1 MAIQFPA
8 RYGVDA
14 PQPAAAGGNS
24 TYGHTPDPKGPA
36 APASAPQAAVADR
49 LVLQS
54 AALAAL
60 ELDLLSH
67 SDDGATQARGAAE
80 FQLARAAAQAG
91 DSAASLLHLEH
102 AILAD
107 PVHAEAARQDPAF
120 SAMRGAV
127 QELVGH
133 ANLLA
138 RMRAESSIDAA
149 LSAMESARGSGAG
162 PRADQVKAF
171 LDVAQA
177 HFELGTYTA
186 YVEAAQAAMRA
197 RQIAE
202 DSLIEPLG
210 KISAGRNVR
219 TGTPRPPR
227 PARRAVRRLWDKLP
241 LLAILLGWLLAGIVG
256 GVAAL
261 PFQDGEVSET
271 RQTLFSIWALGLLAM
286 VLLGFVRSILRL
298 RRDRLL

>member
-24 TYGHTPDPKGPA
+24 AYGHMPDPKGPA
-36 APASAPQAAVADR
+36 APASAPQGAAVDR

-54 AALAAL
+54 AAVVAL
-60 ELDLLSH
+60 ELELLSH
-67 SDDGATQARGAAE
+67 WGDGVDQARGAAE
-80 FQLARAAAQAG
+80 LQLARAAAQAG
-91 DSAASLLHLEH
+91 DSDASLQHLEH

-107 PVHAEAARQDPAF
+107 PVHAEAAWQDPAF
-120 SAMRGAV
+120 SAMRGSV

-133 ANLLA
+133 ASLLA

-149 LSAMESARGSGAG
+149 LSATESARGSGA
-162 PRADQVKAF
+162 PHADQVKAF
-171 LDVAQA
+171 LDLAQA

-186 YVEAAQAAMRA
+186 YIEAAQAAMRA

-202 DSLIEPLG
+202 DSLIEPPGRFSGRPLR
-210 KISAGRNVR
+210 AGMPR
-219 TGTPRPPR
+219 TPG
-227 PARRAVRRLWDKLP
+227 PARRAVRHLWDTLP

-261 PFQDGEVSET
+261 PFQSGDVSET
-271 RQTLFSIWALGLLAM
+271 RQTLFSIWALGLLAL
-286 VLLGFVRSILRL
+286 VLFGFVRSILRL
-298 RRDRLL
+298 RRNRLL

>member
-24 TYGHTPDPKGPA
+24 TYGHTPDPKGQA
-36 APASAPQAAVADR
+36 VPASAPQAAVVDR
-49 LVLQS
+49 LVLQG
-54 AALAAL
+54 AAIAAL

-67 SDDGATQARGAAE
+67 WDDGGARERGAAE
-80 FQLARAAAQAG
+80 FQLARAAAQSG
-91 DSAASLLHLEH
+91 DHEASLQHLEH

-120 SAMRGAV
+120 NAMRGAV

-133 ANLLA
+133 ASLLA

-149 LSAMESARGSGAG
+149 FAAMESVRGTGAG
-162 PRADQVKAF
+162 PHADQVKVF
-171 LDVAQA
+171 LDLAQA

-197 RQIAE
+197 RQLAE
-202 DSLIEPLG
+202 DPLIQPLG
-210 KISAGRNVR
+210 KFSGRPFRANMPR
-219 TGTPRPPR
+219 TPG

>member
-8 RYGVDA
+8 RYGVEA

-24 TYGHTPDPKGPA
+24 TYGHTPDPKGQA
-36 APASAPQAAVADR
+36 APTAAPQAVVDR

-54 AALAAL
+54 AAVAAL
-60 ELDLLSH
+60 ELELLSH
-67 SDDGATQARGAAE
+67 WGDGADQARGAEE

-91 DSAASLLHLEH
+91 DSAASLQHLEH

-133 ANLLA
+133 ASLLA

-149 LSAMESARGSGAG
+149 LSAMESARGLGAG
-162 PRADQVKAF
+162 PRVDQVKAF
-171 LDVAQA
+171 LDLAQA

-202 DSLIEPLG
+202 DSAIEPIG
-210 KISAGRNVR
+210 RFSAGRNFRQSMPR
-219 TGTPRPPR
+219 TPG
-227 PARRAVRRLWDKLP
+227 PARRAVRRLWETLP

-261 PFQDGEVSET
+261 PFQDGEISET
-271 RQTLFSIWALGLLAM
+271 RQTLFSIWALGLLAL
-286 VLLGFVRSILRL
+286 VLLGFVRSIMRL
-298 RRDRLL
+298 RRDRFL

>member
-14 PQPAAAGGNS
+14 PQPAAAGDNS
-24 TYGHTPDPKGPA
+24 AQGHAPEAKAPA
-36 APASAPQAAVADR
+36 APASAPQPAVVDR
-49 LVLQS
+49 LVLQG
-54 AALAAL
+54 ATAAAL
-60 ELDLLSH
+60 ELDLLRH
-67 SDDGATQARGAAE
+67 WDDGAARERGAAE

-91 DSAASLLHLEH
+91 DSEASLHHLEH

-120 SAMRGAV
+120 NSTRGAV
-127 QELVGH
+127 QDLVGH
-133 ANLLA
+133 ASLLA

-149 LSAMESARGSGAG
+149 FSALESVRGTGAG
-162 PRADQVKAF
+162 PHTDQVKTL
-171 LDVAQA
+171 LDLAQA

-202 DSLIEPLG
+202 DPQIARLG
-210 KISAGRNVR
+210 KFTARSFGASMPQ
-219 TGTPRPPR
+219 TPG

-261 PFQDGEVSET
+261 PFQDGYPSET
-271 RQTLFSIWALGLLAM
+271 RQTLFSIWAMGLLGM
-286 VLLGFVRSILRL
+286 VALGFVRSILRL

>member
-8 RYGVDA
+8 RYGVEA

-24 TYGHTPDPKGPA
+24 TQGHAPDSKGPA
-36 APASAPQAAVADR
+36 IPASTPQAAVVDR
-49 LVLQS
+49 LVLQGT
-54 AALAAL
+54 AVAAL
-60 ELDLLSH
+60 ELELLSH
-67 SDDGATQARGAAE
+67 WGDGADQARGAAE
-80 FQLARAAAQAG
+80 FQLARAAAEAG
-91 DSAASLLHLEH
+91 DQTASLQHLEH

-107 PVHAEAARQDPAF
+107 PVHAESARQDPAF

-133 ANLLA
+133 ASLLA
-138 RMRAESSIDAA
+138 RMRAESSMDAA
-149 LSAMESARGSGAG
+149 FSAMESIRGLGAA
-162 PRADQVKAF
+162 PHADQVKAF
-171 LDVAQA
+171 LDLAQA

-202 DSLIEPLG
+202 ESLIEPLG
-210 KISAGRNVR
+210 KFSGRPFRASMPR
-219 TGTPRPPR
+219 TPG

-261 PFQDGEVSET
+261 PFQNGDVSET

-286 VLLGFVRSILRL
+286 VLLGFVRSILRM
-298 RRDRLL
+298 RRDRFL